1 MLEKYKQDLIKFLSD
16 VESKRGKTDNL
27 FENESKHIN
36 FYHSHSKQ
44 ELLAFITEYV
54 KKQSVKNDYDFI
66 YMMRSMIKYMGNG
79 RDLGTTIDFATNNM
93 MPMRMKIVE
102 GNLCIDAKG
111 SEYDKMRIFDI
122 NGVDIKQIMR
132 EIENCISYGTVG
144 GRESR
149 IEKFLLNIDNILSLP
164 SMRNSNKLNIK
175 TLNGNLEIENRPH
188 QLPPIEYDKYKIDG
202 KTLIFKYAF
211 CKKECAPDI
220 QTIDKIVKVHNTEN
234 FVLDLRGNN
243 GGNAALMLPLIKYLK
258 QNNFNLTTLVDKHV
272 ASSGHLALMDMK
284 RMGSK
289 IIGEDI
295 GTPINYFGYYYSNG
309 TLPNSNFKYTL
320 SRAYLYHDKE
330 KFRMNGIFTKEEL
343 ERKKANIFE
352 PEYLKLDKEII
363 QTMEDFETNKDPVL
377 EYLKFEEKSYVR

>member
-54 KKQSVKNDYDFI
+54 KKQSIKNDYDFI

>member
-1 MLEKYKQDLIKFLSD
+1 MLEKYRQDLIKFLSD

-54 KKQSVKNDYDFI
+54 KQQPIKNDYDFI

-111 SEYDKMRIFDI
+111 SKYDKMRIFNI

-211 CKKECAPDI
+211 CKNECAPDI

-243 GGNAALMLPLIKYLK
+243 GGNAALMLSLIKYLK

-352 PEYLKLDKEII
+352 PQYLKLDKEIT